1 MQFIF
6 DFLAQHGVLL
16 LEGTAET
23 LYMTL
28 VPTLFGYV
36 LGLPM
41 GVLLTLTKPGGIHPA
56 PRFNAVFGWLVNI
69 LRSLPFIILMIFII
83 PLTRLIAGTSIGATA
98 ACVPLTIAAAPFIA
112 RMVEQSLEEID
123 LGVIEAARCMGA
135 TNWQIVT
142 RVLLVESVPSLLRGL
157 SISTITLLG
166 YTAITGA
173 VGAGGLG
180 NIAFR
185 FGFQRYQDDVM
196 YVTVALLIV
205 LVCIIQSIFNHLA
218 KKADKRSR

>member
-1 MQFIF
+1 MQAFIEEY
-6 DFLAQHGVLL
+6 GLL
-16 LEGTAET
+16 LLGGVGET
-23 LYMTL
+23 LFMTL
-28 VPTLFGYV
+28 VPTLFAYV

-41 GVLLTLTKPGGIHPA
+41 GVLLTITKSGGIAEA

-69 LRSLPFIILMIFII
+69 LRSLPFMILMIFII
-83 PLTRLIAGTSIGATA
+83 PLTRFIAGTSIGATA
-98 ACVPLTIAAAPFIA
+98 ACVPLTIAAAPFVA

-123 LGVIEAARCMGA
+123 RGTVEAARCMGA

-157 SISTITLLG
+157 SISTITILG

-185 FGFQRYQDDVM
+185 FGYQRYQKDLM
-196 YVTVALLIV
+196 YVTVVLLIL
-205 LVCIIQSIFNHLA
+205 LVCLIQGVFNLIA
-218 KKADKRSR
+218 RRADKRSR

>member
-1 MQFIF
+1 MA
-6 DFLAQHGVLL
+6 DFLAKYAGLL
-16 LEGTAET
+16 TEGTLET

-28 VPTLFGYV
+28 VPTLFAYL

-41 GVLLTLTKPGGIHPA
+41 GVLLTVTKRGGVRPA
-56 PRFNAVFGWLVNI
+56 PHFHAVFGWVVNI
-69 LRSLPFIILMIFII
+69 LRSLPFMILMIFVI
-83 PLTRLIAGTSIGATA
+83 PFTRLIAGTSIGATA
-98 ACVPLTIAAAPFIA
+98 ACVPLTIAAAPFVA

-123 LGVIEAARCMGA
+123 AGVIEAARCMGA
-135 TNWQIVT
+135 TDLQIVM

-185 FGFQRYQDDVM
+185 FGYQRYQDDVM
-196 YVTVALLIV
+196 YVTVAMLIL
-205 LVCIIQSIFNHLA
+205 LVCVIQAIFNRLA
-218 KKADKRSR
+218 CHADKRNR

>member
-1 MQFIF
+1 MCIR
-6 DFLAQHGVLL
+6 DR
-16 LEGTAET
+16 TI
-23 LYMTL
+23 
-28 VPTLFGYV
+28 
-36 LGLPM
+36 
-41 GVLLTLTKPGGIHPA
+41 TKPGGIAEA

-69 LRSLPFIILMIFII
+69 LRSLPFMILMIFII
-83 PLTRLIAGTSIGATA
+83 PLTRFIAGTSIGATA
-98 ACVPLTIAAAPFIA
+98 ACVPLTIAAAPFVA

-123 LGVIEAARCMGA
+123 RGTVEAARCMGA

-157 SISTITLLG
+157 SISTITILG

-185 FGFQRYQDDVM
+185 FGYQRYQKDLM
-196 YVTVALLIV
+196 YVTVVLLIL
-205 LVCIIQSIFNHLA
+205 LVCLIQGVFNLIA
-218 KKADKRSR
+218 RRADKRSR

>member
-1 MQFIF
+1 MQAFIEEY
-6 DFLAQHGVLL
+6 GLL
-16 LEGTAET
+16 LLGGVGET
-23 LYMTL
+23 LFMTL
-28 VPTLFGYV
+28 VPTLFAYV

-41 GVLLTLTKPGGIHPA
+41 GVLLTITKPGGIAAA

-69 LRSLPFIILMIFII
+69 LRSLPFMILMIFII
-83 PLTRLIAGTSIGATA
+83 PLTRFIAGTSIGATA
-98 ACVPLTIAAAPFIA
+98 ACVPLTIAAAPFVA

-123 LGVIEAARCMGA
+123 RGTVEAARCMGA

-157 SISTITLLG
+157 SISTITILG
-166 YTAITGA
+166 YTAIPGA

-185 FGFQRYQDDVM
+185 FGYQRYQKDLM
-196 YVTVALLIV
+196 YVTVVLLIL
-205 LVCIIQSIFNHLA
+205 LVCLIQGVFNLIA
-218 KKADKRSR
+218 RRADKRSR

>member
-1 MQFIF
+1 MTWLFEFTAKYYDLI
-6 DFLAQHGVLL
+6 G
-16 LEGTAET
+16 EGILET

-28 VPTLFGYV
+28 VPTFFGYL

-41 GVLLTLTKPGGIHPA
+41 GVLLTITKPSGIAPA
-56 PRFNAVFGWLVNI
+56 PRFHNVFGWLVNI
-69 LRSLPFIILMIFII
+69 LRSIPFLILMIFII
-83 PLTRLIAGTSIGATA
+83 PLTRIIAGTSIGATA
-98 ACVPLTIAAAPFIA
+98 ACVPLSLSAAPFIA

-123 LGVIEAARCMGA
+123 SGVVEAAKSMGA
-135 TNWQIVT
+135 TVWQIIT

-157 SISTITLLG
+157 SISTITILG

-185 FGFQRYQDDVM
+185 FGYQRYQNDVM
-196 YVTVALLIV
+196 YVTVALIIL
-205 LVCIIQSIFNHLA
+205 LVCIIQGIFNALA
-218 KKADKRSR
+218 SKADKRL

>member
-1 MQFIF
+1 MAEFF
-6 DFLAQHGVLL
+6 AKYSVLL
-16 LEGTAET
+16 GEGILET

-28 VPTLFGYV
+28 VPTLSAYL

-41 GVLLTLTKPGGIHPA
+41 GVLLTVTKAGGVRPA
-56 PRFNAVFGWLVNI
+56 PRFNAVFGWVVNI
-69 LRSLPFIILMIFII
+69 LRSLPFMILMIFII
-83 PLTRLIAGTSIGATA
+83 PFTRLIAGTSIGATA
-98 ACVPLTIAAAPFIA
+98 ACVPLTIAAAPFVA

-123 LGVIEAARCMGA
+123 AGVIEAARCMGA
-135 TNWQIVT
+135 TDLQIVT

-185 FGFQRYQDDVM
+185 FGYQRYQDDVM
-196 YVTVALLIV
+196 YVTVVLLIL
-205 LVCIIQSIFNHLA
+205 LVCIIQAIFNRLA
-218 KKADKRSR
+218 SRADKRNR

>member
-1 MQFIF
+1 MAEFF
-6 DFLAQHGVLL
+6 AKYSVLL
-16 LEGTAET
+16 GEGILET

-28 VPTLFGYV
+28 VPTLFAYL

-41 GVLLTLTKPGGIHPA
+41 GVLLTVTKAGGVRPA
-56 PRFNAVFGWLVNI
+56 PRFNAVFGWVVNI
-69 LRSLPFIILMIFII
+69 LRSLPFMILMIFII
-83 PLTRLIAGTSIGATA
+83 PFTRLIAGTSIGATA
-98 ACVPLTIAAAPFIA
+98 ACVPLTIAAAPFVA

-123 LGVIEAARCMGA
+123 AGVIEAARCMGA
-135 TNWQIVT
+135 TDLQIVM

-185 FGFQRYQDDVM
+185 FGYQRYQDDVM
-196 YVTVALLIV
+196 YVTVAMLIL
-205 LVCIIQSIFNHLA
+205 LVCVIQAIFNRLA
-218 KKADKRSR
+218 RHADKRNR